1 VKKIIM
7 LVRNLIALFLFFI
20 SLGILSAIGEQ
31 GSFFVFLMFLI
42 VFYPALLLFTKTSH
56 FAKLIY
62 KSPKEA
68 LGVLK
73 NLPKEALGVLKNL
86 PSMIISKEEI
96 SEMKEGF
103 SEMKEGLKE
112 LKEEL
117 KNDDEEDN
125 EVGDSPKESLE
136 DLFKNSYPNLP
147 NQLKEINIDNF
158 ESLKE
163 KVQNEKD
170 MFSKLFNYEAIDNEK
185 IKLIISNEIKVINNH
200 YKNQKSVEIK
210 IYNIIALG
218 IPIIFIIISAIM
230 LFSGNDWWFY
240 DATVGK
246 VASYWYI
253 SPGVF
258 IWMVIEKR
266 KYQEKISLMYIIGYL
281 FLIFILLNAVYLVP
295 RYGTN
300 PFSY

>member
-1 VKKIIM
+1 MKKIIM

-62 KSPKEA
+62 KS
-68 LGVLK
+68 
-73 NLPKEALGVLKNL
+73 PKEALGVLKNL

-218 IPIIFIIISAIM
+218 IPIIFIIIST
-230 LFSGNDWWFY
+230 S
-240 DATVGK
+240 
-246 VASYWYI
+246 
-253 SPGVF
+253 
-258 IWMVIEKR
+258 
-266 KYQEKISLMYIIGYL
+266 
-281 FLIFILLNAVYLVP
+281 
-295 RYGTN
+295 
-300 PFSY
+300 